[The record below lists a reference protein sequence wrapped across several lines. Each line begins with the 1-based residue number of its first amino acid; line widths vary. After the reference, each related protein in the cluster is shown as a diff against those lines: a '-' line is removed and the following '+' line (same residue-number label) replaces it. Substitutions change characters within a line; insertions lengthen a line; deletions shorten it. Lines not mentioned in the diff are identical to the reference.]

1 MPDPLIQSL
10 LQESYPQLLAHC
22 HRIREMAFPDPL
34 SFPPANP
41 HTTTFSWSSMISLPT
56 FWRVSPK
63 TEPLS
68 PEASQTQ
75 RHFALFRWGFFA
87 AAVVTMGLYL
97 RLSDV
102 RQQMKILSAQEHARA
117 RAVKDA
123 LDGRRAQVEE
133 YDSEDDDE

>member
-1 MPDPLIQSL
+1 
-10 LQESYPQLLAHC
+10 
-22 HRIREMAFPDPL
+22 
-34 SFPPANP
+34 
-41 HTTTFSWSSMISLPT
+41 
-56 FWRVSPK
+56 
-63 TEPLS
+63 
-68 PEASQTQ
+68 
-75 RHFALFRWGFFA
+75 
-87 AAVVTMGLYL
+87 MGLYL